1 VSVGHPAEVVSL
13 QKLAGELA
21 ERCALETIAHYL
33 HLLED
38 ACLVAGAQKFS
49 THVIRQRAAPPKLTV
64 LNHGLMAAATAAPK
78 REQDPVRWGHW
89 VENAVGAFA
98 WNAGQ
103 RVYYWRAEPLD
114 VDWVLDGS
122 WGAWA
127 VEVKSGAYRQQDL
140 RGLLEFCRLHPKFR
154 PLLLCADGDEAAGS
168 DLGISTQSWASF
180 LMNGPAEAY

>member
-1 VSVGHPAEVVSL
+1 
-13 QKLAGELA
+13 
-21 ERCALETIAHYL
+21 
-33 HLLED
+33 
-38 ACLVAGAQKFS
+38 
-49 THVIRQRAAPPKLTV
+49 
-64 LNHGLMAAATAAPK
+64 
-78 REQDPVRWGHW
+78 
-89 VENAVGAFA
+89 
-98 WNAGQ
+98 
-103 RVYYWRAEPLD
+103 LD